1 MTGRPVVRIVDDDA
15 ALTEGLAFLLE
26 SEGWTVQVYESA
38 QAFLTN
44 DAPSV
49 RGCLVL
55 DVRMPGMTGLE
66 LQHVMNERGYNLP
79 IIFLTGH
86 GDIDMA
92 VSTIKQGAVE
102 FLQKTGDNARLVEAV
117 SRAVARSMEGFA
129 QLDQDPYE
137 AQKRWRELTE
147 REAQLLT
154 LIAKGQRNRD
164 VAERLG
170 LSVRTVEAH
179 RASAFRK
186 LGIKTV
192 AELSSLMHLLPQRA
206 SSI

>member
-192 AELSSLMHLLPQRA
+192 AELSSLMHLLPERA
-206 SSI
+206 SST

>member
-147 REAQLLT
+147 REVQLLT

-192 AELSSLMHLLPQRA
+192 AELSSLMHLLPERA
-206 SSI
+206 SST

>member
-38 QAFLTN
+38 QAFLKN
-44 DAPSV
+44 DVPSV

-154 LIAKGQRNRD
+154 LTAKGQRNRD

-192 AELSSLMHLLPQRA
+192 AELSSLMHLLPERA
-206 SSI
+206 SST

>member
-192 AELSSLMHLLPQRA
+192 AELSSLMHLLPERA

>member
-179 RASAFRK
+179 RANAFRK

-192 AELSSLMHLLPQRA
+192 AELSSLMHLLPERA
-206 SSI
+206 SST

>member
-15 ALTEGLAFLLE
+15 ALTEGLVFLLE

-137 AQKRWRELTE
+137 AQKRWCELTE

-179 RASAFRK
+179 RANAFRK

-192 AELSSLMHLLPQRA
+192 AELSSLMHLLPERA
-206 SSI
+206 SST

>member
-38 QAFLTN
+38 QVFLTN

-192 AELSSLMHLLPQRA
+192 AELSSLMHLLPERA
-206 SSI
+206 SST